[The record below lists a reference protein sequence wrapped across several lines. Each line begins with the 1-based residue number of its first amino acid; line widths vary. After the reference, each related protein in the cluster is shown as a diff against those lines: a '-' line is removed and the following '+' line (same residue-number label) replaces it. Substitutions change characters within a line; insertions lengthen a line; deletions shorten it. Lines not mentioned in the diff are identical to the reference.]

1 MSTKTQIINIDQ
13 VRKDFPILNTQMNG
27 KPLVYL
33 DNAASTQKPQTVI
46 DRIAKFYRDEYA
58 TVSRGVYALSQQA
71 TIECA
76 QVREKC
82 RALLNAAKSEEIIF
96 VRGATEGINLIAS
109 AYGEKFLKPGDEVI
123 VSHIEH
129 HANFVPWQQLCKK
142 SGATFKVIPVNDS
155 GELLLDEYKKLLTD
169 KTKIVAVGQVS
180 NALGTINPIKE
191 IISLAH
197 GVGAVTVIDGAQ
209 GIPHLRTD
217 VQDLDADFYVFSGHK
232 IFAPTGVG
240 VLYGKEKLLAV
251 MDPYQCGGEMVQS
264 VTIEET
270 TFAQAPQKF
279 EAGTTAFAQ
288 IIGLGAALDYVNKIG
303 LENIAAYEHELL
315 LEATQKL
322 EAVEGLRII
331 GTAAN
336 KASVISFE
344 LKDIHPHDI
353 GTIVDQEGVAIRTGH
368 HCAQPTMKRFGVPA
382 TARASFCF
390 YNTKE
395 EIDAL
400 VAAIEKVKQVFS

>member
-1 MSTKTQIINIDQ
+1 MSTKTEIINIEQ
-13 VRKDFPILNTQMNG
+13 IRKDFPILSTQMNG

-33 DNAASTQKPQTVI
+33 DNAASTQKPQSVI
-46 DRIAKFYRDEYA
+46 DRLTKFYRDEYA

-71 TIECA
+71 TIECM

-82 RALLNAAKSEEIIF
+82 AQLLNAAKSEEIVF

-123 VSHIEH
+123 VSNIEH

-142 SGATFKVIPVNDS
+142 VGAAFKVIPVNDA
-155 GELLLDEYKKLLTD
+155 GELLLDEYKQLLTD

-191 IISLAH
+191 IVALAH
-197 GVGAVTVIDGAQ
+197 GVGAITVIDGAQ
-209 GIPHLRTD
+209 GVPHLKTD
-217 VQDLDADFYVFSGHK
+217 VQDIDADFYVFSGHK
-232 IFAPTGVG
+232 IFAPTGIG
-240 VLYGKEKLLAV
+240 VVYGKEKLLEA
-251 MDPYQCGGEMVQS
+251 MDPYQYGGEMVQS
-264 VTIEET
+264 VSIEET
-270 TFAQAPQKF
+270 TFAQVPQKF

-303 LENIAAYEHELL
+303 LDNIAAYEHELL
-315 LEATQKL
+315 LEATKKL

-331 GTAAN
+331 GTAVN

-368 HCAQPTMKRFGVPA
+368 HCAQPTMQRFGVPA